1 MQGMVPESKNSPG
14 WVVQRFGGVSIR
26 KFGVKFVEDIVKFVS
41 LVSLQIIHICERNQL
56 TGIEQV
62 SEKTE
67 WP

>member
-1 MQGMVPESKNSPG
+1 M
-14 WVVQRFGGVSIR
+14 SIR

-41 LVSLQIIHICERNQL
+41 LVPLQIVHIGERNLL